1 MAIFVASKKGN
12 IPMKNLI
19 LTYLFI
25 LILTGCSSI
34 KVIDA
39 WKSENISSMD
49 GQQML
54 VIARADNQLAR
65 VSFEQEIA
73 KQVTA
78 AGVSATESHK
88 KFTAHNPDKKLS
100 QEQVDGLKQQIMDA
114 GFNGVVITVLKD
126 LQTTTRVTEEGGYYT
141 GGYTGGPYYSYY
153 PGYYGGF
160 YGYYGN
166 AMSYATYGNYVPTT
180 INTQT
185 SKTYILETVIYNLML
200 PEEEQLIAV
209 VTSQM
214 DNPQDVTSTA
224 KKYAK
229 AVADALKK

>member
-1 MAIFVASKKGN
+1 MKKS
-12 IPMKNLI
+12 IQIVLV
-19 LTYLFI
+19 LLV
-25 LILTGCSSI
+25 LSGCSSI

-39 WKSENISSMD
+39 WKSDNIASLEAS
-49 GQQML
+49 QIL

-78 AGVSATESHK
+78 AGLTAVESHK
-88 KFTAHNPDKKLS
+88 KFTTHNPDQKLS
-100 QEQVDGLKQQIMDA
+100 EQQVNSLKQQIIDA
-114 GFNGVVITVLKD
+114 GFNGVVVTVLKD

-180 INTQT
+180 ISTQT
-185 SKTYILETVIYNLML
+185 SKTYILETVIYNLTQ

-209 VTSQM
+209 VTSKM